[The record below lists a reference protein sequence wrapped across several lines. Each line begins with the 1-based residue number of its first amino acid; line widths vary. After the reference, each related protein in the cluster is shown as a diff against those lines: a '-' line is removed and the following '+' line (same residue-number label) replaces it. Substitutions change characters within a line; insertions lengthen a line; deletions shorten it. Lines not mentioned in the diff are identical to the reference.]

1 MRTEST
7 LNEKT
12 PDQKPLTKSQ
22 VERLSSLTGVAA
34 TKLNGLSVSEI
45 GQQFRWQIDP
55 DLLLFRRICGKVVKK
70 DPNTGIE
77 YGVPFATVYAEDTI
91 CNIIGL
97 FPIDLPW
104 FWFFPFFCHTEV
116 IAQTTTDACGNFC
129 VWVPRFEIEW
139 ILRWRIE
146 RICYLESFQ
155 KPTVGSVLKYL
166 QGQPVGPGPDPGPEA
181 MVILK
186 TGTALFE
193 RAKAVLGAEVVSQ
206 LAQFGST
213 KTFGAQTTGQQALL
227 SRQAFSTSVAPAL
240 PREFQKPVHGN
251 ASEHRTAVQSTLA
264 NKLGLNASVLK
275 DVDLTRFYGP
285 FIRCFD
291 IIVPEWVPIFEVPDI
306 TFRVTQNINGVQ
318 QTIYSTGLFDVSW
331 DANGDSNVTLVASPI
346 AISSTTCQTPNV
358 PCGNV
363 PSLEYVG
370 LMPLVNPPL
379 PAPPYIDATAGFAT
393 RPNAPHPTGTGSIT
407 VLGVQ
412 PSTAPYTDTLQIYG
426 CTNVDGAAYYR
437 LEYTYT
443 PPGGSPTALGP
454 FVGLTWPLYLEVG
467 GVLTTMWPASDPLG
481 WYPVIPTA
489 DGWFPNSM
497 VLEWNTADGSWP
509 NGLYTVQLEVADG
522 GKTLLA
528 TSSTVGFMIDNS
540 SPTVVASAEWSFFP
554 DMSSPTTLPITDC
567 VVIDRGTTPADVYV
581 QVTFSVN
588 ANHLRQVS
596 VSAGGCD
603 GGAIPLSPSS
613 VTQHWYENAAN
624 NSFSGVAQYKILG
637 TQPAGVYSFEVYGD
651 SRSFNPSGGD
661 GGQLVDWNYNTN
673 PPYEYTPLTFSVA
686 VVNV

>member
-1 MRTEST
+1 MNKQST
-7 LNEKT
+7 PSEKT

-55 DLLLFRRICGKVVKK
+55 NLLSFRRICGKVVKI

-91 CNIIGL
+91 CNILGL

-104 FWFFPFFCHTEV
+104 SWFFPFFCHTEV

-146 RICYLESFQ
+146 RICFLESFR

-166 QGQPVGPGPDPGPEA
+166 QGEPVGPGAGPDPGPEA
-181 MVILK
+181 TIALK

-213 KTFGAQTTGQQALL
+213 NAFGAQITGQQALL
-227 SRQAFSTSVAPAL
+227 SRLAFSTSVAPAL
-240 PREFQKPVHGN
+240 PREFRKPVHGN

-264 NKLGLNASVLK
+264 NRLGLNANVLK
-275 DVDLTRFYGP
+275 DVDLTQFYGP

-331 DANGDSNVTLVASPI
+331 DANGDSNVTLVASPFAI
-346 AISSTTCQTPNV
+346 ASTVCSTPVV

-379 PAPPYIDATAGFAT
+379 PTAPYIDAVTGFAT
-393 RPNAPHPTGTGSIT
+393 RPNPPHPGGTIGEP
-407 VLGVQ
+407 GV
-412 PSTAPYTDTLQIYG
+412 PPATAPYTDTLQIYG
-426 CTNVDGAAYYR
+426 CTNVDNAAFYR

-443 PPGGSPTALGP
+443 PPGGLPTALGP
-454 FVGLTWPLYLEVG
+454 FVGLTWPLYQEVG
-467 GVLTTMWPASDPLG
+467 GNLQIMWPTSDPQG
-481 WYPVIPTA
+481 WYPVIPTT
-489 DGWFPNSM
+489 DNWFPNSM
-497 VLEWNTADGSWP
+497 VLEWNTAGGAWAD
-509 NGLYTVQLEVADG
+509 GLYTVQLEVADSS
-522 GKTLLA
+522 KTLLA
-528 TSSTVGFMIDNS
+528 TSSEVGFMVDNS
-540 SPTVVASAEWSFFP
+540 LPIVVYSAEWSFAS
-554 DMSSPTTLPITDC
+554 DMTGAQPLPTTDC
-567 VVIDRGTTPADVYV
+567 VVIDRGTAPVDVYV

-588 ANHLRQVS
+588 ASHLRETLIGS
-596 VSAGGCD
+596 GGCS
-603 GGAIPLSPSS
+603 GGAVPLSPLS
-613 VTQHWYENAAN
+613 VTQHWYENAAD
-624 NSFSGVAQYKILG
+624 NSFSGVALYKIPASY
-637 TQPAGVYSFEVYGD
+637 PAGVYSFGIYAD
-651 SRSFNPSGGD
+651 TRAFNPSGGD
-661 GGQLVDWNYNTN
+661 GGQLADWNYNPVYN
-673 PPYEYTPLTFSVA
+673 WVDPQFSVA
-686 VVNV
+686 VVNI

>member
-1 MRTEST
+1 MST
-7 LNEKT
+7 QNNEKT
-12 PDQKPLTKSQ
+12 PDQMPLTKMQ

-55 DLLLFRRICGKVVKK
+55 NLLLFRRICGKVVKK

-91 CNIIGL
+91 CNILGL
-97 FPIDLPW
+97 FPIDVPW
-104 FWFFPFFCHTEV
+104 SWFFPFLCHTEV

-181 MVILK
+181 TVTLK
-186 TGTALFE
+186 PGTALYE
-193 RAKAVLGAEVVSQ
+193 KAKAVLGAEVVSQ
-206 LAQFGST
+206 LAQLGST

-240 PREFQKPVHGN
+240 PREFQKRVAGD

-291 IIVPEWVPIFEVPDI
+291 IIVTEWVPIFEVPDI
-306 TFRVTQNINGVQ
+306 TFRVTQNINGVE

-346 AISSTTCQTPNV
+346 AVSSTVCNTPTV

-379 PAPPYIDATAGFAT
+379 PAAPYIDATAGFAT
-393 RPNAPHPTGTGSIT
+393 RPNAPHPGGTIGEA
-407 VLGVQ
+407 GV
-412 PSTAPYTDTLQIYG
+412 PPATAPYTDTLQIYG
-426 CTNVDGAAYYR
+426 CVNVDKAAFYR

-443 PPGGSPTALGP
+443 PPGGSPTALAP
-454 FVGLTWPLYLEVG
+454 FVLTWPLYLEVG
-467 GVLTTMWPASDPLG
+467 GVLKTMVQSPDPQG
-481 WYPVIPTA
+481 WYSVTPIN
-489 DGWFPNSM
+489 DGWFPNPM
-497 VLEWNTADGSWP
+497 VLEWNTADGTWAD
-509 NGLYTVQLEVADG
+509 GLYTVQLEVANSS
-522 GKTLLA
+522 KTLLA
-528 TSSTVGFMIDNS
+528 TSTPVGFMIDNS
-540 SPTVVASAEWSFFP
+540 APIVVFSAEWSFAS
-554 DMSSPTTLPITDC
+554 DLSGAQSLPTTDC
-567 VVIDRGTTPADVYV
+567 VVIDRGATPVDVYV
-581 QVTFSVN
+581 QLTFSVN
-588 ANHLRQVS
+588 ASHLRETS
-596 VSAGGCD
+596 VSSGGCS
-603 GGAIPLSPSS
+603 GGALPLSPLS
-613 VTQHWYENAAN
+613 VTQHWYENAAD
-624 NSFSGVAQYKILG
+624 NSFSGVALYRIPASY
-637 TQPAGVYSFEVYGD
+637 PAGVYSFGLYAD
-651 SRSFNPSGGD
+651 TRAFNPSGGD
-661 GGQLVDWNYNTN
+661 GGQLLDWNYNPGTGVYN
-673 PPYEYTPLTFSVA
+673 YVDPQFSVA

>member
-1 MRTEST
+1 MST
-7 LNEKT
+7 QNNEKT
-12 PDQKPLTKSQ
+12 PDQMPLTKMQ

-55 DLLLFRRICGKVVKK
+55 NLLLFRRICGKVVKK

-91 CNIIGL
+91 CNILGL
-97 FPIDLPW
+97 FPIDVPW
-104 FWFFPFFCHTEV
+104 SWFFPFLCHTEV
-116 IAQTTTDACGNFC
+116 IGQTTTDACGNFC

-181 MVILK
+181 TVTLK
-186 TGTALFE
+186 PGTALYE
-193 RAKAVLGAEVVSQ
+193 KAKAVLGAEVVSQ
-206 LAQFGST
+206 LAQLGST

-240 PREFQKPVHGN
+240 PREFQKRVAGD

-291 IIVPEWVPIFEVPDI
+291 IIVTEWVPIFEVPDI
-306 TFRVTQNINGVQ
+306 TFRVTQNINGVE

-346 AISSTTCQTPNV
+346 AVSSTVCNTPTV

-379 PAPPYIDATAGFAT
+379 PAAPYIDATAGFAT
-393 RPNAPHPTGTGSIT
+393 RPNAPHPGGTIGEA
-407 VLGVQ
+407 GV
-412 PSTAPYTDTLQIYG
+412 PPATAPYTDTLQIYG
-426 CTNVDGAAYYR
+426 CVNVDKAAFYR

-443 PPGGSPTALGP
+443 PPGGSPTALAP
-454 FVGLTWPLYLEVG
+454 FVLTWPLYLEVG
-467 GVLTTMWPASDPLG
+467 GVLKTMVQSPDPQG
-481 WYPVIPTA
+481 WYSVTPIN
-489 DGWFPNSM
+489 DGWFPNPM
-497 VLEWNTADGSWP
+497 VLEWNTADGTWAD
-509 NGLYTVQLEVADG
+509 GLYTVQLEVANSS
-522 GKTLLA
+522 KTLLA
-528 TSSTVGFMIDNS
+528 TSTPVGFMIDNS
-540 SPTVVASAEWSFFP
+540 APIVVFSAEWSFAS
-554 DMSSPTTLPITDC
+554 DLSGAQSLPTTDC
-567 VVIDRGTTPADVYV
+567 VVIDRGATPVDVYV
-581 QVTFSVN
+581 QLTFSVN
-588 ANHLRQVS
+588 ASHLRETS
-596 VSAGGCD
+596 VSSGGCS
-603 GGAIPLSPSS
+603 GGALPLSPLS
-613 VTQHWYENAAN
+613 VTQHWYENAAD
-624 NSFSGVAQYKILG
+624 NSFSGVALYRIPASY
-637 TQPAGVYSFEVYGD
+637 PAGVYSFGLYAD
-651 SRSFNPSGGD
+651 TRAFNPSGGD
-661 GGQLVDWNYNTN
+661 GGQLLDWNYNPGTGVYN
-673 PPYEYTPLTFSVA
+673 YVDPQFSVA